1 MMKMI
6 LPHLDQSQEDELQDH
21 PMSHKMTATLR
32 ISRTRTSM
40 MICEL
45 YSFSK
50 PIL

>member
-1 MMKMI
+1 MTKMI
-6 LPHLDQSQEDELQDH
+6 LPHPDQSQEDQLQAH

-32 ISRTRTSM
+32 ISRRTNSM
-40 MICEL
+40 TICEI

>member
-6 LPHLDQSQEDELQDH
+6 LPHLDQSQDDQLQDH

-32 ISRTRTSM
+32 ISRMRTSM
-40 MICEL
+40 TTCEI

-50 PIL
+50 PI

>member
-6 LPHLDQSQEDELQDH
+6 LPHPETSQEDQLQDQ
-21 PMSHKMTATLR
+21 PQSHKMTATLR
-32 ISRTRTSM
+32 TSM
-40 MICEL
+40 TRSSMTTCEI

>member
-6 LPHLDQSQEDELQDH
+6 LPHPDQSQEDQLQDH

-32 ISRTRTSM
+32 TSM
-40 MICEL
+40 MMNSMTTCEI